1 MFDLIHQNM
10 DFRTNNAII
19 EQAQTI
25 KIMNAQLISRL
36 GFVVDEI
43 KLKQRET
50 ELEINMRAGN
60 ISSPDAECI
69 VEARLSLENAADYV
83 GYSLNGLLSEVMFY
97 INELE
102 DDYFYPYIR
111 ILQWESNII
120 QNSVMSTIHRNNP
133 VTDVANLIE
142 RLQGDYAV
150 MVYLYQSSIPNIARE
165 MLSVDRKFNEIKQT
179 MFPQLNSIRDYFAFT
194 SNFIRETLPMCEA

>member
-1 MFDLIHQNM
+1 MFDLVHKNM
-10 DFRTNNAII
+10 DFRTNIAVV

-43 KLKQRET
+43 KIKQFEID
-50 ELEINMRAGN
+50 LEITMRAQN

-69 VEARLSLENAADYV
+69 LEARLSLENAADYV

-120 QNSVMSTIHRNNP
+120 QNSVISTIHRNNP

-142 RLQGDYAV
+142 RLQGDYAI

-165 MLSVDRKFNEIKQT
+165 MSSVDRKFNEIKQT

-194 SNFIRETLPMCEA
+194 ANFIRETLPLCEA